1 MKILLALDF
10 KINCTNLEQCFQCH
24 MKEKEFEWEQTSY
37 QHLQNSHLKN
47 KVESCLH
54 VSELLT
60 YGVSNAFEE
69 NVRAN

>member
-1 MKILLALDF
+1 
-10 KINCTNLEQCFQCH
+10 